1 MKVGI
6 IAYENCTASMIIGLM
21 DILALANS
29 QSSAKKDLLFEMTIL
44 TRTGEPVNSFTKYPM
59 IPSASIRSGKVF
71 DIIYVPGFLADPTDT
86 IDKEKEILSWL
97 AAQYKSGTRLV
108 AACNGNLFLAEAGVL
123 NGKTATTHWSL
134 KDFFQKR
141 YPLVRLKPEMIIIDE
156 GDIVSAAGVT
166 AYMNLAIHLVA
177 KHGSMEMA
185 SSCSKIF
192 LVDSGR
198 RVQTPYLIFSTPKNH
213 GDKEIVKVQEWI
225 EDNYQSQL
233 SVDSLMN
240 ESALSRRTL
249 VRRFKSATGDTPV
262 EYLQRVRIE
271 KAKRFLETTNKTFSE
286 ITWDVGYTDIS
297 SFQRLFKVHT
307 RLTPREYRSKFS
319 MVLSN

>member
-21 DILALANS
+21 DILALANLQGS
-29 QSSAKKDLLFEMTIL
+29 QKKGLLFEMTIL
-44 TRTGEPVNSFTKYPM
+44 TKTGEPVNSFTKYPM
-59 IPSASIRSGKVF
+59 VPSASIRSKQVF
-71 DIIYVPGFLADPTDT
+71 DIIYVPGFLADPVET
-86 IDKEKEILSWL
+86 ISREKEILSWL
-97 AAQYKSGTRLV
+97 VGQFKKGAKLV

-123 NGKTATTHWSL
+123 NGKTATTHWTL

-166 AYMNLAIHLVA
+166 AYMNLAMHLVA
-177 KHGSMEMA
+177 KHSSMEIA
-185 SSCSKIF
+185 SYCSKIF

-240 ESALSRRTL
+240 ESTLSRRTL

-286 ITWDVGYTDIS
+286 ITWDVGYNDIS

-319 MVLSN
+319 LVLSN